1 MLRPGPLPNVA
12 RAASSHLV
20 APFVPRPPFRQTMRR
35 IALPLTVLLVA
46 ACSGENS
53 GTPAPGESPS
63 LTAVGNFDQLQR
75 EVFDKQCVSC
85 HVTGNPFAVQS
96 GLVLEA
102 GKSYDAMVNVL
113 SRQAVARAEG
123 MRVVR
128 PGLPDSSLLWHK
140 LQWESGHHARDY
152 GGPMPLGTR
161 SLSVGQLEFVRRWIA
176 AGAPRSAAVGDA
188 RLLTDTVRPAAA
200 PFVALAAPPAG
211 QGVQLRVAPF
221 QVTGNFE
228 RELFTYQ
235 RLGTAAPLFVNR
247 IQMKMRPN
255 SHHFLLYSFADNAPA
270 FAIPPLNT
278 VRDIRNP
285 DGSLNFLNVLPM
297 AYHVFLAGAQTPEM
311 DYRFPAGVALRL
323 PANFGIDL
331 NVHYVNRGSEPLT
344 GEAFAN
350 LYSVES
356 SQVQNEARTLN
367 LANNDIALPPGVRTT
382 LTKTFMNTTGRDMRV
397 FMLTS
402 HMHQLGERFQI
413 KLVGGARNGQLI
425 YETTDWQHPEIKNFD
440 TPIVIRPGEG
450 MMSEI
455 VWNNTTS
462 RTVRFGLT
470 SQDEMGIIFGYYY

>member
-1 MLRPGPLPNVA
+1 M
-12 RAASSHLV
+12 
-20 APFVPRPPFRQTMRR
+20 PR
-35 IALPLTVLLVA
+35 VLLFLVLLSVA
-46 ACSGENS
+46 ACGGDSG
-53 GTPAPGESPS
+53 GTPDPQAPPA

-96 GLVLEA
+96 NLVLEP
-102 GKSYDAMVNVL
+102 GKSYDAMINVL
-113 SRQAVARAEG
+113 SRQTVARSEG

-140 LQWESGHHARDY
+140 LQWESGHHTRDY

-176 AGAPRSAAVGDA
+176 AGAPRSAAVADA
-188 RLLTDTVRPAAA
+188 RLLTDTIRPTAA
-200 PFVALAAPPAG
+200 PFVALEPPAAG
-211 QGVQLRVAPF
+211 DGIQLRVAPF

-228 RELFTYQ
+228 RELFSFQ
-235 RLGTAAPLFVNR
+235 RLGSTTPVFVNR
-247 IQMKMRPN
+247 VQMKMRPN

-270 FAIPPLNT
+270 IAIPQLNT
-278 VRDIRNP
+278 IRDIRNP

-331 NVHYVNRGSEPLT
+331 NVHYVNRGSEALT

-350 LYSVES
+350 LYTVGAT
-356 SQVQNEARTLN
+356 QVQNEARTLN
-367 LANNDIALPPGVRTT
+367 LGNTDINLPPGVRTT
-382 LTKTFMNTTGRDMRV
+382 LTRTFMNTTGRDMRV

-413 KLVGGARNGQLI
+413 KLVGGARNGQVI
-425 YETTDWQHPEIKNFD
+425 YETTDWAHPEIRNFD

-450 MMSEI
+450 MMSDI

-462 RTVRFGLT
+462 RAVRFGLT